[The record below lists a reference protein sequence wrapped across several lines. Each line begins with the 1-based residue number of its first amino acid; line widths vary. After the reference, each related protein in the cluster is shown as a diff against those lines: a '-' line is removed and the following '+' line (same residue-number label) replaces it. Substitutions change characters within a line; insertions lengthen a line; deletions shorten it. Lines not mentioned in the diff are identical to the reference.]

1 MSLNLDDIRRIAHL
15 ARIEI
20 TETEAQAT
28 AAQLNDIF
36 KMIERMQQIDTSGI
50 EPMAHPLGGVQR
62 LRRDVVTEQVD
73 RDENLKNAP
82 SAAAGLFVVPRVI
95 E

>member
-1 MSLNLDDIRRIAHL
+1 
-15 ARIEI
+15 
-20 TETEAQAT
+20 
-28 AAQLNDIF
+28 
-36 KMIERMQQIDTSGI
+36 MQQIDTVGI

-62 LRRDVVTEQVD
+62 LRRDAVTDQVD

-82 SAAAGLFVVPRVI
+82 AAAAGLFVVPRVI